1 MFAGD
6 AAVGKTSFINRITK
20 GYFMENLS
28 STLGVDFQVKTFLV
42 DDRNIALQL
51 WDTAGQVNVQNDK
64 QTKFKF
70 IHSNDF
76 FYISFIEISPKLFND
91 NIFVQERFRAVTKS
105 YFRRADGVMLLYDVT
120 NERSFVAVRD
130 WIEAVDVSYNTITN
144 ILV

>member
-76 FYISFIEISPKLFND
+76 F
-91 NIFVQERFRAVTKS
+91 
-105 YFRRADGVMLLYDVT
+105 
-120 NERSFVAVRD
+120 
-130 WIEAVDVSYNTITN
+130 
-144 ILV
+144 